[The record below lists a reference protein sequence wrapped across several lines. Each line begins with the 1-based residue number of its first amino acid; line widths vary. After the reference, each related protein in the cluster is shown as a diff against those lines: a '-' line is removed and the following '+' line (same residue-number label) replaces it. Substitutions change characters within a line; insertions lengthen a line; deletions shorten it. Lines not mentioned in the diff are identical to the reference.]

1 MRGVVATGEFSI
13 SDVAWVEECLRQLCK
28 RRVGLL
34 CSCLHGDLRSDGA
47 ILLLDREVRRNVR
60 WRGSDTRSW
69 GRSRIP
75 GRRLFFFPQWPVGR
89 GLQTGAFGGGK
100 GRK

>member
-1 MRGVVATGEFSI
+1 MRGVVATGELSI

-60 WRGSDTRSW
+60 YGVEVTQGAGDGPGFQAADYSFFLSGQWEGPANGGVWRR
-69 GRSRIP
+69 
-75 GRRLFFFPQWPVGR
+75 
-89 GLQTGAFGGGK
+89 
-100 GRK
+100 